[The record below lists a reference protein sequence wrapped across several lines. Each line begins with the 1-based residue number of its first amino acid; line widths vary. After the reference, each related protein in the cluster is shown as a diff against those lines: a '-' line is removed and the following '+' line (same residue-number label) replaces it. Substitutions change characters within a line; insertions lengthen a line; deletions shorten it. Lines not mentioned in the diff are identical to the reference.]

1 MTGAK
6 IGFFQN
12 LLKLLIFKNK
22 KPELSFD
29 YDELSYSTHKKVF
42 TIAKLMDESLLKDMQ
57 DTLVN
62 AIK

>member
-29 YDELSYSTHKKVF
+29 YDELSYSTHKK
-42 TIAKLMDESLLKDMQ
+42 SLLLLSLWMK
-57 DTLVN
+57 
-62 AIK
+62 AC